1 MSRGRSVRS
10 VSIVVVSD
18 SKISSIH
25 LFTPLLF
32 VASSLGFDSVEK
44 IDDLALGRSKY
55 LLPIVLFDNLQL
67 VKKFQVKKFQVKIL
81 VLTLNFTINCNA
93 FEFPHF

>member
-55 LLPIVLFDNLQL
+55 LLQIVLFDNLQL
-67 VKKFQVKKFQVKIL
+67 VKNFQVKIL
-81 VLTLNFTINCNA
+81 VLTLNFTINC
-93 FEFPHF
+93 H